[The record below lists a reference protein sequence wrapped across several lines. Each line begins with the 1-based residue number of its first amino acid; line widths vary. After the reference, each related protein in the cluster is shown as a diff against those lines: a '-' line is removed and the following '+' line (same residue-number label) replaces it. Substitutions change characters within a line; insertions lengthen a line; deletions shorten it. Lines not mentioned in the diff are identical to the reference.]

1 MKPRVRFAPSPTGY
15 LHIGGA
21 RTALFNWL
29 YARHTGG
36 TFVLRIEDTDA
47 ARNSQEAV
55 DVILNGL
62 RWLGLDWDE
71 GPLTGD
77 ATGPSK
83 GDCGPYFQ
91 SQRKA
96 NYQARVEALLSRGL
110 AYEHEGAI
118 KFKMQREPVTIHDL
132 VVGDVVRKLTDRE
145 EIEPDFVIQRSD
157 GQPVFHLVNVIDD
170 LEMNIT
176 HVIRGEDHLSNT
188 AKHIALFKAFGVP
201 PPHYAHIPLILNG
214 DGSKMSKRDKGA
226 SLMSY
231 LDDGFLPEAVVNY
244 LCLLGWSPKDNLE
257 KISLAE
263 VVQRF
268 DLPQILRHNARF
280 DYEKLLWLQGEYARE
295 LAPDRFY
302 ELAVHT
308 FAKAGVDTN
317 QFPLGYVKA
326 ALDTCKGKFKTFS
339 ELPGYA
345 GFYFT
350 DKIEYD
356 AEAAKKDFV
365 PENKPRLEKL
375 RDAFTHAPA
384 FNAESLEAALKE
396 TAKTLGVKV
405 GAMVHPCRLAVTGKT
420 SGPSLYHLLQVLGK
434 ERVMARIEK
443 ALGNAGFSQTPI
455 KFISRIGIHIRD
467 AHGLP
472 DSEYIASKSKAFEL
486 FQKLRH
492 ISIER
497 DAQRVLQEDR
507 EGAFS
512 LLCACFDYV
521 NSNCSQLNCATISF
535 PDIAAAKIEDTEW
548 GRDGMKDPHIIWF
561 FFKLLDAK

>member
-1 MKPRVRFAPSPTGY
+1 MKHRVRFAPSPTGH

-36 TFVLRIEDTDA
+36 TFILRIEDTDA

-77 ATGPSK
+77 ATGASK

-91 SQRKA
+91 SQRKE
-96 NYQARVEALLSRGL
+96 NYQRRVEALLSHGL
-110 AYEHEGAI
+110 AYEHEGAV

-145 EIEPDFVIQRSD
+145 EVDPDFVIQRSD

-170 LEMNIT
+170 LEMDIT

-188 AKHIALFKAFGVP
+188 AKHIALFNAFGVK

-226 SLMSY
+226 SLTSY
-231 LDDGFLPEAVVNY
+231 LDDGFLPEAVVNF
-244 LCLLGWSPKDNLE
+244 LCLLGWSPKENRE
-257 KISLAE
+257 KLTLAE
-263 VVQRF
+263 TIERF
-268 DLPQILRHNARF
+268 DLPQILRHNAKF

-295 LAPDRFY
+295 LKDDRFY
-302 ELAVHT
+302 ELAVRA
-308 FAKAGVDTN
+308 FAKAGVNTN
-317 QFPLGYVKA
+317 AFPLPYVKA
-326 ALDTCKGKFKTFS
+326 ALDTCKGKFKLFN

-350 DKIEYD
+350 DIIFSD
-356 AEAAKKDFV
+356 DEASEEIYKKTFT

-375 RDAFTHAPA
+375 RDAFAAAPA
-384 FNAESLEAALKE
+384 FDAGTLEAALKE
-396 TAKTLGVKV
+396 TAKALGVKAGV
-405 GAMVHPCRLAVTGKT
+405 LVHPCRLAVTGKP
-420 SGPSLYHLLQVLGK
+420 SGPSLYHLLEVLGK
-434 ERVMARIEK
+434 DKVMARIEK
-443 ALGNAGFSQTPI
+443 AIGQT
-455 KFISRIGIHIRD
+455 
-467 AHGLP
+467 
-472 DSEYIASKSKAFEL
+472 
-486 FQKLRH
+486 
-492 ISIER
+492 
-497 DAQRVLQEDR
+497 
-507 EGAFS
+507 
-512 LLCACFDYV
+512 
-521 NSNCSQLNCATISF
+521 
-535 PDIAAAKIEDTEW
+535 
-548 GRDGMKDPHIIWF
+548 
-561 FFKLLDAK
+561 